1 MGVQV
6 AKKRRKRRMFSP
18 EYKAEVV
25 ELVRTS
31 GKSIGDVA
39 GELDLTPSVVR
50 SWVKDAEGRSEA
62 MRASHDEDLHAELRA
77 ARKRIKELE
86 MEKAILKKFAALYV
100 KEGA

>member
-6 AKKRRKRRMFSP
+6 AKKRKKRRKFSP
-18 EYKAEVV
+18 EYKSEIV

-31 GKSIGDVA
+31 SKSIGEVA
-39 GELDLTPSVVR
+39 RELDLTETAVR
-50 SWVKDAEGRSEA
+50 AWVKKAEADGVARHVD
-62 MRASHDEDLHAELRA
+62 RDGDVYAELRA

-86 MEKAILKKFAALYV
+86 MEKSILKKFAALYV

>member
-6 AKKRRKRRMFSP
+6 AKKRKKRRSFSP
-18 EYKAEVV
+18 EYKSEVV

-31 GKSIGDVA
+31 GRSVGDVSREM
-39 GELDLTPSVVR
+39 GLTETAVR
-50 SWVKDAEGRSEA
+50 TWVKKAEADGVVKQA
-62 MRASHDEDLHAELRA
+62 AQDEDVHAELRA